1 MISAPIVPMHK
12 LNNKVTILMADDDAD
27 DQILLQEALK
37 ENNIPNSVYFVENGE
52 ELIDFLNK
60 RGRFEEVDCSPGL
73 ILLDLNMPKMDGRQA
88 LKVLKADPVL
98 KKIPVVVLTTSKADS
113 DILECY
119 DLGVNSFISKPVN
132 FADLVEVTREIGN
145 YWLGTVSLPES
156 K

>member
-1 MISAPIVPMHK
+1 MSLALMNK
-12 LNNKVTILMADDDAD
+12 LNNKAMILMADDDPD

-37 ENNIPNSVYFVENGE
+37 ENNIPNSVCFVENGE
-52 ELIDFLNK
+52 ELLDFLHK
-60 RGRFEEVDCSPGL
+60 RGKFEGVEFSPGL

-88 LKVLKADPVL
+88 LKLLKADPLL
-98 KKIPVVVLTTSKADS
+98 KKIPIVVLTTSRADS

-132 FADLVEVTREIGN
+132 FAELVDVTREISN
-145 YWLGTVSLPES
+145 YWLGTVTLPES

>member
-1 MISAPIVPMHK
+1 MSIAPMNK
-12 LNNKVTILMADDDAD
+12 LNNKATILMADDDPD

-37 ENNIPNSVYFVENGE
+37 ENNIPNSVCFVENGE
-52 ELIDFLNK
+52 ELLDFLHK
-60 RGRFEEVDCSPGL
+60 RGKFEGVELSPGL

-88 LKVLKADPVL
+88 LKLLKEDPVL
-98 KKIPVVVLTTSKADS
+98 KKIPIVVLTTSRADS

-132 FADLVEVTREIGN
+132 FAELVDVTREISN
-145 YWLGTVSLPES
+145 YWLGTVTLPES

>member
-1 MISAPIVPMHK
+1 MSVAPMNK
-12 LNNKVTILMADDDAD
+12 LNNKVTILMADDDPD

-37 ENNIPNSVYFVENGE
+37 ENNIPNSVCFVENGE

-60 RGRFEEVDCSPGL
+60 RGKFEGVEFTPGL

-88 LKVLKADPVL
+88 LKLLKADPIL
-98 KKIPVVVLTTSKADS
+98 KKIPIVVLTTSRADS

-119 DLGVNSFISKPVN
+119 DLGVNSFVSKPVN
-132 FADLVEVTREIGN
+132 FAELVEVTREISN
-145 YWLGTVSLPES
+145 YWLGTVTLPES

>member
-1 MISAPIVPMHK
+1 MNKI
-12 LNNKVTILMADDDAD
+12 NNKITILMADDDAD

-37 ENNIPNSVYFVENGE
+37 ENNIPNTVHFVENGE

-60 RGRFEEVDCSPGL
+60 RGKFEGVDCTPGL

-88 LKVLKADPVL
+88 LKLLKADAAL
-98 KKIPVVVLTTSKADS
+98 KKIPIVVLTTSRADS

-132 FADLVEVTREIGN
+132 FAELVETTREIST
-145 YWLGTVSLPES
+145 YWLGTVTLPEQ

>member
-1 MISAPIVPMHK
+1 MSNSPMNK
-12 LNNKVTILMADDDAD
+12 LNNKVTILMADDDPD

-37 ENNIPNSVYFVENGE
+37 ENNIPNSVNFVENGE
-52 ELIDFLNK
+52 ELIDFLHK
-60 RGRFEEVDCSPGL
+60 RGKFEGVDAVPGL

-88 LKVLKADPVL
+88 LKLLKADPDL
-98 KKIPVVVLTTSKADS
+98 RKIPIVVLTTSRADS

-132 FADLVEVTREIGN
+132 FAELVDITREISN
-145 YWLGTVSLPES
+145 YWLGTVTLPES

>member
-1 MISAPIVPMHK
+1 MNK
-12 LNNKVTILMADDDAD
+12 LDNKVTILMADDDPD
-27 DQILLQEALK
+27 DQILLKEALK
-37 ENNIPNSVYFVENGE
+37 ENNIPNSVCFVENGE

-60 RGRFEEVDCSPGL
+60 RGRFEGVDFFPGL

-88 LKVLKADPVL
+88 LRKLKADPVL
-98 KKIPVVVLTTSKADS
+98 KKIPIVVLTTSRADA

-132 FADLVEVTREIGN
+132 FAELVDITREISN
-145 YWLGTVSLPES
+145 YWLGTVTLPKS

>member
-1 MISAPIVPMHK
+1 MNK
-12 LNNKVTILMADDDAD
+12 LNNKAMILMADDDPD

-37 ENNIPNSVYFVENGE
+37 ENNIPNSVCFVENGE
-52 ELIDFLNK
+52 ELLDFLHK
-60 RGRFEEVDCSPGL
+60 RGKFEGVEFSPGL

-88 LKVLKADPVL
+88 LKLLKADPLL
-98 KKIPVVVLTTSKADS
+98 KKIPIVVLTTSRADS

-132 FADLVEVTREIGN
+132 FAELVDVTREISN
-145 YWLGTVSLPES
+145 YWLGTVTLPES

>member
-1 MISAPIVPMHK
+1 
-12 LNNKVTILMADDDAD
+12 MADDDPD

-37 ENNIPNSVYFVENGE
+37 ENNIPNSVNFVENGE
-52 ELIDFLNK
+52 ELIDFLHK
-60 RGRFEEVDCSPGL
+60 RGKFEGVDAVPGL

-88 LKVLKADPVL
+88 LKLLKADPDL
-98 KKIPVVVLTTSKADS
+98 RKIPIVVLTTSRADS

-132 FADLVEVTREIGN
+132 FAELVDITREISN
-145 YWLGTVSLPES
+145 YWLGTVTLPES

>member
-1 MISAPIVPMHK
+1 
-12 LNNKVTILMADDDAD
+12 MADDDVD

-37 ENNIPNSVYFVENGE
+37 ENNIPNAVHFVENGE
-52 ELIDFLNK
+52 ELVDFLFK
-60 RGRFEEVDCSPGL
+60 KGRFEEVNCYPSL

-88 LKVLKADPVL
+88 LRLLKADPVL
-98 KKIPVVVLTTSKADS
+98 KKIPIVVLTTSRSDS

-132 FADLVEVTREIGN
+132 FAELVEVTREISN
-145 YWLGTVSLPES
+145 YWLGTVTLPKS